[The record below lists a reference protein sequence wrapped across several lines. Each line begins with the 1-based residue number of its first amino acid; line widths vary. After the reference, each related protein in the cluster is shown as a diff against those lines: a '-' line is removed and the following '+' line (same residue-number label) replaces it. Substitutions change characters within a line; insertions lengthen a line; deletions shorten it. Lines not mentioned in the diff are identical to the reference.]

1 MEYKVTERGI
11 KCGVV
16 EELDRLERYGLI
28 EKNVTR
34 ETKPVKT
41 KNPDI
46 KVALDY
52 YHDQFYSK
60 FKEKPDIK
68 GAKDASIVSR
78 VVNKYGIEKYKHMIN
93 IFLMSEDD
101 FISKSGRTLGVFSS
115 VINKLLLNETPR
127 TKTGKALRAIA
138 DWRSEQSN
146 GNGAN
151 LIDVEPV
158 SQEMADPKEV
168 QRYLA
173 DFGDNFGDSHT
184 WGD

>member
-1 MEYKVTERGI
+1 
-11 KCGVV
+11 
-16 EELDRLERYGLI
+16 
-28 EKNVTR
+28 
-34 ETKPVKT
+34 
-41 KNPDI
+41 
-46 KVALDY
+46 
-52 YHDQFYSK
+52 
-60 FKEKPDIK
+60 
-68 GAKDASIVSR
+68 
-78 VVNKYGIEKYKHMIN
+78 MIN

-115 VINKLLLNETPR
+115 VINKLLLNETPK

-151 LIDVEPV
+151 LIDVKPV

-173 DFGDNFGDSHT
+173 DFGDKFGDSHT